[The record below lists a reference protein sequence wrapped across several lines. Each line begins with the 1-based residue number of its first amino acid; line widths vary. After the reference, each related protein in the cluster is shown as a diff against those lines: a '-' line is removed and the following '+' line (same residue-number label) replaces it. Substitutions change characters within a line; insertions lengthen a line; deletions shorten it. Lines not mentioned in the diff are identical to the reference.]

1 MEKNNLNP
9 PVKIVILNITQWK
22 SDYTIPRC
30 YYGKLIL
37 CTHPDV
43 TFHNIRQF
51 DVSKLGEK
59 IEVTR
64 QLTRAEAVKLDKRY
78 QYANYTQCWD
88 EGEKNTNSFE
98 NYIQATEAGMAMF
111 RELKMDVPFISLLEG
126 KKYHS
131 TRTLNEDNVN
141 YLVRYKPSARDWVMF
156 FFSDE
161 ADEQDRE
168 IGEEMIKDH
177 GSLENLLNSDWVKK
191 MQEEY
196 DRMDLFETDD

>member
-1 MEKNNLNP
+1 MNNK
-9 PVKIVILNITQWK
+9 VHIVILNITQWK
-22 SDYTIPRC
+22 SDHTYPRC

-37 CTHPDV
+37 CTNPDV

-51 DVSKLGEK
+51 DVNKLGER

-64 QLTRAEAVKLDKRY
+64 QLTREEAVKLDKRY
-78 QYANYTQCWD
+78 HNANYTQCWD
-88 EGEKNTNSFE
+88 EGDMTTNRFDD
-98 NYIQATEAGMAMF
+98 YIQATEAGMEMF

-126 KKYHS
+126 KKFYR
-131 TRTLNEDNVN
+131 TRTFNEDEVN
-141 YLVRYKPSARDWVMF
+141 YLVRYKLSARDWVMY
-156 FFSDE
+156 FFSDQ

-168 IGEEMIKDH
+168 IGENMIKQH

-191 MQEEY
+191 MQDQY